1 MGYMKD
7 GGKVKKSLKDR
18 IKGVADKIKSSN
30 ASKSL
35 KTYKDGKVQKKE
47 DKQIARN
54 VKKINKLGAN
64 KLVVP
69 KNVDVTKSKPSGKI
83 RKKPQSVTI
92 TEGGAYP
99 TYKKKSKPAKSFRKS
114 FAAARKAGKK
124 TFMWDGRKYT
134 TKVK

>member
-1 MGYMKD
+1 MSEGI
-7 GGKVKKSLKDR
+7 L
-18 IKGVADKIKSSN
+18 
-30 ASKSL
+30 SKSKGSTL
-35 KTYKDGKVQKKE
+35 L
-47 DKQIARN
+47 AL

-99 TYKKKSKPAKSFRKS
+99 TYKKKSRPAKSFRKS